1 MELTSFFGLSQ
12 SFAEVVN
19 PSVMESTGQQ
29 TKTMA
34 RTPMQSQPSV
44 TAKRKDRLQSP
55 HPKTPLTLVPKIV
68 LLNLKM
74 PVASTNRGRDKISKI
89 RVSLSFYLIY
99 CFRPRRNNGKL
110 KPELTTQ
117 PLRAAAK
124 CLDVIQS
131 CNAIQPAKQC
141 CRAGSP
147 PKSNLRGVKPACSKC
162 RLLNEIASATSLCC
176 ASRIQCRLKQRNY
189 GESVT
194 SSLA

>member
-34 RTPMQSQPSV
+34 RTPTQSQPSV

-99 CFRPRRNNGKL
+99 CFRPRRTNGKL

-131 CNAIQPAKQC
+131 CNTIQPAKQR

-147 PKSNLRGVKPACSKC
+147 PKSNLRGAKPDGS
-162 RLLNEIASATSLCC
+162 
-176 ASRIQCRLKQRNY
+176 
-189 GESVT
+189 
-194 SSLA
+194 